1 MRQDLRAL
9 RDKIQRAYCPDM
21 VSYNKDPS
29 KMRSLSEKE
38 GYAKYFKVVPAKM
51 VGGSEANYMIGE
63 MVTPRQVVATYI
75 RTVSRALTTLATR
88 AFDYAVIV
96 NRNESIIIP
105 AEATSRQPDG
115 EVMIPD
121 SSLDGSAKAKLKD
134 NYLEI
139 FKDVVSADT
148 AAAGELDE
156 SEEDPDEE
164 AQGILKY

>member
-1 MRQDLRAL
+1 M
-9 RDKIQRAYCPDM
+9 
-21 VSYNKDPS
+21 
-29 KMRSLSEKE
+29 
-38 GYAKYFKVVPAKM
+38 
-51 VGGSEANYMIGE
+51 
-63 MVTPRQVVATYI
+63 
-75 RTVSRALTTLATR
+75 
-88 AFDYAVIV
+88 
-96 NRNESIIIP
+96 
-105 AEATSRQPDG
+105 PDG

-164 AQGILKY
+164 APGNTEVLALQQDLKCCFNALRAASRN

>member
-1 MRQDLRAL
+1 M
-9 RDKIQRAYCPDM
+9 
-21 VSYNKDPS
+21 
-29 KMRSLSEKE
+29 
-38 GYAKYFKVVPAKM
+38 
-51 VGGSEANYMIGE
+51 
-63 MVTPRQVVATYI
+63 
-75 RTVSRALTTLATR
+75 
-88 AFDYAVIV
+88 
-96 NRNESIIIP
+96 
-105 AEATSRQPDG
+105 PDG

-148 AAAGELDE
+148 AAGELDE